1 MWYNAAMQRNI
12 PKKMAFGLI
21 LAALWI
27 ASPLYGADSRSTPIE
42 VNLIIDG
49 SGAMGGA
56 LSEAAG
62 WISGNLV
69 DRLLQEGDRIS
80 IWNAGGS
87 ARIVYSDT
95 LKGADWKETLK
106 NTLKSLKPEGNTAD
120 FAGALREAASR
131 TSDRGISYTLLVSG
145 SSAALSPTLL
155 GSGANLVKFSRVEE
169 FRSWRLLVIGLNIDS
184 KVRQA
189 AAAYLS
195 GV

>member
-1 MWYNAAMQRNI
+1 MWYNAFMQRNI
-12 PKKMAFGLI
+12 PKKMAYGLI

-27 ASPLYGADSRSTPIE
+27 ASPLYGADSRNTPVE

-49 SGAMGGA
+49 SGAFKSA
-56 LSEAAG
+56 LNEAVS
-62 WISGNLV
+62 WISGNLMDHV
-69 DRLLQEGDRIS
+69 LQEGDRIS

-87 ARIVYSDT
+87 ARIIYSDT
-95 LKGADWKETLK
+95 LKGADWKEALT

-120 FAGALREAASR
+120 FAGALRDAASR
-131 TSDRGISYTLLVSG
+131 TSDRNISYTLLISG
-145 SSAALSPTLL
+145 SPAALSPTLL

-189 AAAYLS
+189 ASAYLS
-195 GV
+195 GI